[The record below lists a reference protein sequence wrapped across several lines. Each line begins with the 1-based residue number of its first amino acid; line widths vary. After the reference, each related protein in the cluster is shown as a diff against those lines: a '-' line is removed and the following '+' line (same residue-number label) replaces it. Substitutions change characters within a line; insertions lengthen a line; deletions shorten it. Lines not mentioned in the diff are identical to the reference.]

1 MNTYEYNGGCHCHE
15 IRFNIKLIKPL
26 ESTTIIA
33 CNCSICEMTGFVH
46 LIIPKNQFQLL
57 SDWNNLSTYQFKKKI
72 AKHYFCKNCGIKSF
86 YQPRSHPDCWSINV
100 RCLDNY
106 SKLNM
111 QIDSFDGK
119 NWQQNIG
126 QIT

>member
-1 MNTYEYNGGCHCHE
+1 MNTYEYSGGCHCQH
-15 IRFNIKLIKPL
+15 IRFNLNLEKLI

-33 CNCSICEMTGFVH
+33 CNCSMCEKTGFLH
-46 LIIPKNQFQLL
+46 LIIPKVQFQLL
-57 SDWNNLSTYQFKKKI
+57 SDWNKLRNYQFNKKI

-100 RCLDNY
+100 RCLDDY
-106 SKLNM
+106 SKLNI
-111 QIDSFDGK
+111 QTDEFNGK
-119 NWQQNIG
+119 NWEKNIG